1 MRIAS
6 VCRVLPTPV
15 DPAAGAFVLRRLAA
29 MAKLADVQVVQPVP
43 YFPLV
48 RPLSA
53 WARAADYAADGVC
66 IAHAPMFYVPA
77 VLKSLDGWWL
87 ARGVGP
93 HLRRLHALGPLHA
106 IDAHFGYPDGVGCVR
121 VARSLGVPA
130 FVTIRGM
137 EVDVLEQ
144 PRLRAQLLD
153 ALGSAAGCVCVS
165 HSLRDVLVNR
175 GVDPAAILVAPNAV
189 DRAVFRPGSRAEA
202 RERLSLPRDRRIVV
216 TVGHLVR
223 GKRHD
228 VLIRALARLHGN
240 GWSDAELAIIGG
252 EAYDATCPRDLEV
265 IAAKAGVAAS
275 VRFVGKVHPGQVA
288 DWLRAAD
295 AFALATEREGCCN
308 SVLEAVATGIPVVTT
323 PAGDNPYFVTDDTN
337 GQLVPIGDVEATAVA
352 LRRVLDRP
360 WDAEAISRG
369 LAVGDWDSVARRVLG
384 FFAERIQVTSGERR

>member
-1 MRIAS
+1 MPS
-6 VCRVLPTPV
+6 
-15 DPAAGAFVLRRLAA
+15 
-29 MAKLADVQVVQPVP
+29 
-43 YFPLV
+43 
-48 RPLSA
+48 
-53 WARAADYAADGVC
+53 
-66 IAHAPMFYVPA
+66 
-77 VLKSLDGWWL
+77 
-87 ARGVGP
+87 
-93 HLRRLHALGPLHA
+93 
-106 IDAHFGYPDGVGCVR
+106 
-121 VARSLGVPA
+121 
-130 FVTIRGM
+130 
-137 EVDVLEQ
+137 
-144 PRLRAQLLD
+144 
-153 ALGSAAGCVCVS
+153 
-165 HSLRDVLVNR
+165 
-175 GVDPAAILVAPNAV
+175 
-189 DRAVFRPGSRAEA
+189 
-202 RERLSLPRDRRIVV
+202 
-216 TVGHLVR
+216 
-223 GKRHD
+223 
-228 VLIRALARLHGN
+228 
-240 GWSDAELAIIGG
+240 LAIIGG